1 MAKNV
6 RSKQTPAMTNHLKA
20 WRDSRGWTMEEMGAR
35 LGGATASQV
44 NKLEKGRQK
53 LTAEWIARYARAFGV
68 PQPAMLEPPGATA
81 APFAAPPE
89 FNPDSFIAAVR
100 LGLELSGVKIS
111 RAEEMKLTGNA
122 LEIYERILAG
132 ADPAKLVA
140 ELIKPDDAAA
150 GKVTKRG

>member
-6 RSKQTPAMTNHLKA
+6 RSKQTPPMANHLKA
-20 WRDSRGWTMEEMGAR
+20 WRDSRGWSMDEMAR
-35 LGGATASQV
+35 HLGGATGSQV
-44 NKLEKGRQK
+44 NKLEKGKQK
-53 LTAEWIARYARAFGV
+53 LTGEWIARYAKAFGV
-68 PQPAMLEPPGATA
+68 PQSAILEPPGQVTT
-81 APFAAPPE
+81 PFSAPPE
-89 FNPDSFIAAVR
+89 FNPDAFIASIR
-100 LGLELSGVKIS
+100 LGMQLSGVTLS

-150 GKVTKRG
+150 GKPAKRG

>member
-20 WRDSRGWTMEEMGAR
+20 WRDSRGWTMDEMGDR

-44 NKLEKGRQK
+44 NKLEKGHQK
-53 LTAEWIARYARAFGV
+53 LTAEWIGRYAKAFGV
-68 PQPAMLEPPGATA
+68 QLYAILEPPGTVVT
-81 APFAAPPE
+81 PFSAPPD
-89 FNPDSFIAAVR
+89 FDPDAFIAAVR

-140 ELIKPDDAAA
+140 ELIKPDDAAVA
-150 GKVTKRG
+150 KTTKRG